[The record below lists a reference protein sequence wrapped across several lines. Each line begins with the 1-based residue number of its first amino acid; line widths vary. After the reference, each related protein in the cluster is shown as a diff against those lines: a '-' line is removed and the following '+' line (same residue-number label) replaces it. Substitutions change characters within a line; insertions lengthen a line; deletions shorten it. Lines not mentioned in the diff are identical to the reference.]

1 MSGRMAALRILLQIA
16 FRDLFASRAKTLI
29 VGGIILFGAV
39 LVVVGSSLVD
49 TVDAGMRAS
58 IQGSLAGHVQVYDA
72 RSKDPLALYGSMMGD
87 PELTPFED
95 FARVKSAISAV
106 PGVKQVVPMGLGT
119 AMVSPGNL
127 FDQAVA
133 KLRADVRARLAG
145 QGGPELEARTEA
157 HAAHLRRMATLL
169 RDDLRQATEIIEIGG
184 KEAAERARNAEDL
197 ARATSP
203 EFWDEELPRD
213 PLAALE
219 FLENRIAPLALEGTL
234 IYIRY
239 VGTDLEQFRRA
250 FDRLEIVEGSLP
262 PPGQRG
268 LLIGK
273 LYAED
278 YLKLRAAR
286 RLDQLQEAITLHH
299 RKIAGDEEL
308 TRWVKEAG
316 GQTREILMQL
326 DPMQAAEAARRLRT
340 ALGSGEQDLG
350 KLLGQLLAVDD
361 RNFAERY
368 RIFYGELAPML
379 QLYPFKVGDAVTVQ
393 GAARSGY
400 TKSVNLK
407 VWGLVQFKGLEKSGF
422 AGVMSV
428 MDIDSFRELFGWLTP
443 EARAEIRG
451 LKAAAGVKD
460 LSREE
465 AEASLFGS
473 APAAPP
479 VVTGP
484 VAAAPPGPAA
494 PEQPHPLSREAGEGQ
509 GGGAATSPSDPD
521 QGVAL
526 NAAVILDDP
535 RHIPQAMRDIVAAGD
550 RAGLHLKAVTWQEA
564 AGMVGQFVTLARL
577 VLYVAVLIIF
587 AVALVIINNAMV
599 MATLQ
604 RVTEI
609 GTLRAIGA
617 QRRFVWA
624 MVLVE
629 SVSVG
634 VAFGLV
640 GSAIGAGVV
649 WLIRAAGGIPATSDR
664 MYFFFSGPSLLPR
677 LGAGSLAVS
686 LTIVLLVSV
695 VSGLYPALIATRVT
709 PLEAMQS
716 GED

>member
-1 MSGRMAALRILLQIA
+1 MLLQIA
-16 FRDLFASRAKTLI
+16 FRDLFASRVKTLI

-72 RSKDPLALYGSMMGD
+72 RSRDPLALYGSMMGD
-87 PELTPFED
+87 PDLTPFPD
-95 FARVKSAISAV
+95 FARVKAAIATV
-106 PGVKQVVPMGLGT
+106 PGVRQVVPMGLGT
-119 AMVSPGNL
+119 ALVSPGNL
-127 FDQAVA
+127 FDVAVA
-133 KLRADVRARLAG
+133 RLRADVRARAAG
-145 QGGPELEARTEA
+145 RGGPELEARYQA
-157 HAAHLRRMATLL
+157 HQAHVRRMATLL
-169 RDDLRQATEIIEIGG
+169 RDDLLQATAILDASRES
-184 KEAAERARNAEDL
+184 AERARNAEDL
-197 ARATSP
+197 ARATSSG
-203 EFWDEELPRD
+203 FWEELDRH
-213 PLAALE
+213 PLSSLE

-234 IYIRY
+234 IVIRY
-239 VGTDLEQFRRA
+239 VGTDLEQFRKA
-250 FDRLEIVEGSLP
+250 FDRMEIVEGRLP
-262 PPGQRG
+262 PPGERG
-268 LLIGK
+268 LLVGK
-273 LYAED
+273 LYAEE

-308 TRWVKEAG
+308 ARWVKEAG
-316 GQTREILMQL
+316 GQTRELLMQL
-326 DPMQAAEAARRLRT
+326 DPLQAAEAARRLGR
-340 ALGSGEQDLG
+340 ALGTGEDDLG
-350 KLLGQLLAVDD
+350 KLLAQLFALDD
-361 RNFAERY
+361 RNFSARY
-368 RIFYGELAPML
+368 RIFYDELAPLL

-400 TKSVNLK
+400 MKSVNLK

-428 MDIDSFRELFGWLTP
+428 MDLASFRELYGWLGP
-443 EARAEIRG
+443 KELAEIRG
-451 LKAAAGVKD
+451 LKAAAGAKE

-465 AEASLFGS
+465 AEATLFGGETS
-473 APAAPP
+473 KEHPEAGAPGHPL
-479 VVTGP
+479 
-484 VAAAPPGPAA
+484 
-494 PEQPHPLSREAGEGQ
+494 PLSREAREGQ
-509 GGGAATSPSDPD
+509 GGGADLAPSDPD

-535 RHIPQAMRDIVAAGD
+535 RRIPAAMRQIEAAGT

-587 AVALVIINNAMV
+587 AVALVIINNALV

-609 GTLRAIGA
+609 GTMRAIGA
-617 QRRFVWA
+617 QRRFIWA

-629 SVSVG
+629 SVAVG
-634 VAFGLV
+634 VAFGLA
-640 GSAIGAGVV
+640 GSALGAGVV
-649 WLIRAAGGIPATSDR
+649 WLIRAAGGIPAGSDR

-677 LGAGSLAVS
+677 LGAGSLAIS
-686 LTIVLLVSV
+686 LGIVLLVSV

-709 PLEAMQS
+709 PLEAMRS
-716 GED
+716 ED